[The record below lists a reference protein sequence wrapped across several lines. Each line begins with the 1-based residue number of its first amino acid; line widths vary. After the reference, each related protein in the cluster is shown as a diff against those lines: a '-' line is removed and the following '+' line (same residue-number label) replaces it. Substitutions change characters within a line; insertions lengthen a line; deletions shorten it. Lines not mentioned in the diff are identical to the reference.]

1 MRPLIL
7 AVLASLVLV
16 PCARAR
22 LVYERD
28 AGSSTGY
35 AVWSANDDGSGAVRI
50 ANGEAPK
57 ISPDGSLVAYSTYPA
72 GVACGSA
79 SLRLVAA
86 SGGTDRRLLGFV
98 SGFNGNTVWA
108 PDSRTLAAVGLVRR
122 SVSLVL
128 IDAATGAQRVLARGL
143 VHGVSFSPDGRSLVF
158 ARGGGKYGDEY
169 ALWIVDRQGGRP
181 RRLTF
186 GRRDEWPLWGP
197 KAIFF
202 TRSRTLFAVS
212 PRGAKPLAVLHRRL
226 RRGRSLTPIGVSA
239 DGSRLVAELYGPGV
253 DAAETVN
260 PDTGAASNLGLGP
273 RAVAPAALSSDGN
286 LILGTMPAN
295 EPVGRTS
302 VVTIPYGGG
311 PPSVLAQN
319 ADEPAWSG
327 APVVPSAS
335 RLVGRAAC
343 GF

>member
-7 AVLASLVLV
+7 AVLSSLVLV
-16 PCARAR
+16 PCARAG

-28 AGSSTGY
+28 ARSGTGY

-50 ANGEAPK
+50 ADGDAPK
-57 ISPDGSLVAYSTYPA
+57 ISPDGSLVAYSRYPA
-72 GVACGSA
+72 GVVCGSA

-86 SGGTDRRLLGFV
+86 SGSADRRLLGSV

-108 PDSRTLAAVGLVRR
+108 PDSRTLAAVGFVRR

-143 VHGVSFSPDGRSLVF
+143 IYGVSFSPDGRSLVF
-158 ARGGGKYGDEY
+158 ARRGGKYRNQY

-186 GRRDEWPLWGP
+186 GRSDAWPLWGP
-197 KAIFF
+197 KTIFF
-202 TRSRTLFAVS
+202 SRGRTLFEVP
-212 PRGAKPLAVLHRRL
+212 PRGGEPQAVLHRRL

-239 DGSRLVAELYGPGV
+239 DGSRLVAALSGSGF

-260 PDTGAASNLGLGP
+260 PDTGAASDLGLGP
-273 RAVAPAALSSDGN
+273 QAVAPAALSSDGSM
-286 LILGTMPAN
+286 ILGTMPAN
-295 EPVGRTS
+295 DRPGRTS

-311 PPSVLAQN
+311 PPTVLAQH
-319 ADEPAWSG
+319 ADEPDWSG
-327 APVVPSAS
+327 APVMPSAS
-335 RLVGRAAC
+335 RRVARAAC